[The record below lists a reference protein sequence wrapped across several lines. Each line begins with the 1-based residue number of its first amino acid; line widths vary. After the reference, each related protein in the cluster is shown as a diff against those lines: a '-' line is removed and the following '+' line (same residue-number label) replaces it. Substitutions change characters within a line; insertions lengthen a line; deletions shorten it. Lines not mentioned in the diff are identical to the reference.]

1 MCAPQNHK
9 LRVGHRQRAHTS
21 PVYTYMQSLQLLF
34 ITVCHARMRMPSQ
47 QLAAKGLLH
56 ARRGVVN
63 LHCSKTPLSK
73 HPARGGTPISPRAIS
88 PSVSETGV
96 LVRYMYDGGT
106 LSQGRLCQLTPERQD
121 AATGREV
128 LRVLREDGVDFT
140 RFYACVY
147 ETAASTGGW
156 LPLLKRSSANLDAPE
171 DEQGES
177 DLLLP
182 LAEWDTNAGEVSR
195 RVDVKLFARD
205 SAGIDAN
212 AAEQALTPC
221 GDIPIQGYFGIGVV
235 NSKNQAN
242 VGTLWR
248 SSFQLG
254 AKFIFTIGTRYR
266 HSPTDTVRAVT
277 RMPMFELDSW
287 NDFVEFAPKGARW
300 VAVEM
305 GGTPVISTAMCRT
318 HEAIAAH
325 RPPCLLAPAFAARVL
340 QFSLR

>member
-1 MCAPQNHK
+1 
-9 LRVGHRQRAHTS
+9 
-21 PVYTYMQSLQLLF
+21 MQSRFKILF
-34 ITVCHARMRMPSQ
+34 ITACHARMRMPP
-47 QLAAKGLLH
+47 QLAAKALL
-56 ARRGVVN
+56 ARHGAVN
-63 LHCSKTPLSK
+63 LCSNLPLSK
-73 HPARGGTPISPRAIS
+73 HPARRGTPISP
-88 PSVSETGV
+88 SVSGV

-128 LRVLREDGVDFT
+128 LRVLTEDGVDLS

-147 ETAASTGGW
+147 ETAESTGGW
-156 LPLLKRSSANLDAPE
+156 LPLLKRSSVDLDAQVA
-171 DEQGES
+171 QGES

-182 LAEWDTNAGEVSR
+182 LADWDATGSVSR
-195 RVDVKLFARD
+195 RIDVKLFPRD
-205 SAGIDAN
+205 SAGIDAY

-221 GDIPIQGYFGIGVV
+221 GDIPIAGYFGIGVV

-248 SSFQLG
+248 SSWQLG

-266 HSPTDTVRAVT
+266 HAPTDTVRAIT

-305 GGTPVISTAMCRT
+305 GGTPVRT
-318 HEAIAAH
+318 RASSNPLHCC
-325 RPPCLLAPAFAARVL
+325 PCLLTLMPR
-340 QFSLR
+340 LRPSY